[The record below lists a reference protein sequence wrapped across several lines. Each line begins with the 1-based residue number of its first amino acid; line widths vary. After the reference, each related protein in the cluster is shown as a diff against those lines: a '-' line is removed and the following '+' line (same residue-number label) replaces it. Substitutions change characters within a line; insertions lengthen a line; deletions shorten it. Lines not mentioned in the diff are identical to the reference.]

1 MSTFNTGTQMTQLC
15 CSYNNLYDPG
25 KHLID
30 VENQL
35 TPHEIQQCDKIQYQY
50 DSILLMVSRI
60 FLKLYLLITEKP
72 MKGTNT
78 N

>member
-1 MSTFNTGTQMTQLC
+1 MITFE
-15 CSYNNLYDPG
+15 CSFVIQNKTKLV
-25 KHLID
+25 I
-30 VENQL
+30 ENKS
-35 TPHEIQQCDKIQYQY
+35 EYSEKKIQYQY